1 MEHSVAI
8 AAIARNEN
16 LYINEW
22 IQYHRELGIAHFYI
36 YDNSFGDEP
45 RLEPAIDPKH
55 ADVVTVIPAYE
66 KMGYQKEAY
75 TEAYHKY
82 GGEYD
87 YMLFIDIDE
96 FFTLCQHGSI

>member
-36 YDNSFGDEP
+36 YDNSFGNEP
-45 RLEPAIDPKH
+45 RLEQAIDQKH
-55 ADVVTVIPAYE
+55 VGYVTVVDAYE
-66 KMGYQKEAY
+66 ETAYQKEAY
-75 TEAYHKY
+75 TDAYQRF
-82 GGEYD
+82 GGKHD
-87 YMLFIDIDE
+87 YMMFIDKDE